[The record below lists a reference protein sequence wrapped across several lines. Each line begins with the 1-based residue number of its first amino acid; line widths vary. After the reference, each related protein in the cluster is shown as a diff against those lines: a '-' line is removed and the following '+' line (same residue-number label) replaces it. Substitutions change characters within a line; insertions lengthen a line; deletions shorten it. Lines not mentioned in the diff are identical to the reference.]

1 MDGRNASFG
10 RRWGHRGFN
19 FTLVKSKSYLL
30 IFTYY
35 VSLFL
40 INIFYRYSKL
50 EFQQARSLWMAGMRH
65 LGDVEATEA
74 DYETQFSV
82 MVEQEV
88 ERRLFQVSLY
98 YCYCVELIDEVR
110 IWAEFCSYCESNSG
124 QKKKPDNHLGFS
136 RNEIRFFMLTL
147 CAKNRWLLNSYHKTA
162 DFRQYWLYM

>member
-1 MDGRNASFG
+1 M
-10 RRWGHRGFN
+10 
-19 FTLVKSKSYLL
+19 L

-110 IWAEFCSYCESNSG
+110 I
-124 QKKKPDNHLGFS
+124 
-136 RNEIRFFMLTL
+136 
-147 CAKNRWLLNSYHKTA
+147 
-162 DFRQYWLYM
+162 